1 MKQLLSNMKVRGRQ
15 KEWDIFQIPFI
26 EGGKVIRLGSESM
39 LVRGRQQGTLKHQRL
54 PQAQGAWASPQR
66 RRDMGT
72 DGGRVQGCKDEKLS
86 LHNLSRMSLNYRSSS
101 QQYKTDA
108 DSSVFREERDSQA
121 QIHTGYILDAFSSS
135 SQASFL
141 CNCVAAPD

>member
-1 MKQLLSNMKVRGRQ
+1 M
-15 KEWDIFQIPFI
+15 
-26 EGGKVIRLGSESM
+26 IRPGSEST
-39 LVRGRQQGTLKHQRL
+39 LVRGLQQGALKHQRL
-54 PQAQGAWASPQR
+54 PEAQGAWASPQR

-72 DGGRVQGCKDEKLS
+72 DGGRVQRCKDKKLS

-101 QQYKTDA
+101 QQCKTDA
-108 DSSVFREERDSQA
+108 DSSVFREKRDYQD
-121 QIHTGYILDAFSSS
+121 QIHTGYILDAFSTS